1 MKAAVIERQGG
12 LENLVYRDW
21 PDPIPRKGEVLV
33 KVGGC
38 GLNHLDIFVRRGM
51 PGFPVPMPFISGGD
65 IAGAVAALGSEVTG
79 WRIGDRVA
87 LHPVTHEGMMGEE
100 IPGGMAEYVR
110 ISADNLIRL
119 PPDLDFAVAAAVP
132 IAYGTAI
139 RMLFE
144 IGKIEASD
152 LVLVLG
158 ASGGVGIACV
168 QFAKMIGARVI
179 AAAGF

>member
-100 IPGGMAEYVR
+100 IPGGMAEYSARSRFRRRCGGAYCLWHRDSHAVR
-110 ISADNLIRL
+110 DWQ
-119 PPDLDFAVAAAVP
+119 D
-132 IAYGTAI
+132 
-139 RMLFE
+139 
-144 IGKIEASD
+144 
-152 LVLVLG
+152 
-158 ASGGVGIACV
+158 
-168 QFAKMIGARVI
+168 
-179 AAAGF
+179 